1 MVGGFRKIF
10 ETVNISYRA
19 RRVQLFPELW
29 LIRMSLLQ
37 KSWKMFFVIPTKVE
51 IQSFQAVARNLDSR
65 LGGNDGMSR
74 FFTNEPEPFN

>member
-1 MVGGFRKIF
+1 MIGRDTCLVLLLCR
-10 ETVNISYRA
+10 ISS
-19 RRVQLFPELW
+19 ELW